1 MDGTADEDG
10 ASMPRAALFELISGR
25 AGWLSQRQAVLTR
38 NVANA
43 DTPKFQPL
51 DLVPQSQARLLAA
64 GGGGPQRLALALTS
78 VAHTAPATTA
88 PAQFGEREV
97 QGYETAPAGNGVVL
111 GEQLEKMAATDLDYQ
126 LTTGLYRRY
135 VGMMRT
141 ALGAPQS

>member
-1 MDGTADEDG
+1 MQ
-10 ASMPRAALFELISGR
+10 RAALFDLISGR
-25 AGWLSQRQAVLTR
+25 AGWLAQRQAVLTR

-51 DLVPQSQARLLAA
+51 DLVPASPARLLATG
-64 GGGGPQRLALALTS
+64 GGGGPQRLAVALTS
-78 VAHTAPATTA
+78 AAHAAAPAAAA
-88 PAQFGEREV
+88 PAGFAEREAPS
-97 QGYETAPAGNGVVL
+97 YETAPAGNGVVL

-135 VGMMRT
+135 VGMVRT